1 MTMRLLE
8 IRRFPVKSMLGETP
22 LEVLVEASGVV
33 GDRAHAI
40 VDVETGKVA
49 SAKRPRLWGS
59 LLGFSA
65 CYIDRPGAGEPLG
78 ITLPDGTALHNEQPD
93 FDERLSGAIG
103 KQVQL
108 TAAPELDADYEDEWL
123 DIEGMAPQEFIQSTQ
138 TSTSEDGNPVS
149 TLPVG
154 MMAPGTFQ
162 DVAPVTVMTTASLRR
177 MAELQPGSRWD
188 PRRFRPN
195 LLLDVEGTGFIEN
208 EWIGRQLSVGE
219 VVFSV
224 VAPIPRCVMTTLPQE
239 DLSADRGILRTVA
252 RYNRVDVAGT
262 GIFAC
267 LGAYALVLKPGRV
280 AVGDEI
286 EVL

>member
-1 MTMRLLE
+1 MRLIE

-22 LEVLVEASGVV
+22 RGARVETSGVV
-33 GDRAHAI
+33 GDRAHAL
-40 VDVETGKVA
+40 VDIETGKVA

-59 LLGFSA
+59 LLEFSA
-65 CYIDRPGAGEPLG
+65 YYNDHPGAGEPLV
-78 ITLPDGTALHNEQPD
+78 IALPDGTALHSEQPD

-103 KQVQL
+103 RQVKL
-108 TAAPELDADYEDEWL
+108 VAAPEQGAGYEDEWL
-123 DIEGMAPQEFIQSTQ
+123 DIEGMAPQEFIQATQ

-162 DVAPVTVMTTASLRR
+162 DVAPVTIMTTAALRR
-177 MAELQPGSRWD
+177 AGELQPGSQWD

-195 LLLDVEGTGFIEN
+195 LLLEVEGTGFIEN
-208 EWIGRQLSVGE
+208 EWVGRQLRVGE

-224 VAPIPRCVMTTLPQE
+224 AAPIPRCVMTTLPQE
-239 DLSADRGILRTVA
+239 DLSADREILRTVA
-252 RYNRVDVAGT
+252 RHNRVDVAGT
-262 GIFAC
+262 GVFAC
-267 LGAYALVLKPGRV
+267 LGAYAGILDAGRV

>member
-1 MTMRLLE
+1 MGLLE

-22 LEVLVEASGVV
+22 LEALIETSGVV

-49 SAKRPRLWGS
+49 SAKRPRLWGR

-65 CYIDRPGAGEPLG
+65 RYIDHPGAAEPLS
-78 ITLPDGTALHNEQPD
+78 ITLPDETVLHSQQPE

-103 KQVQL
+103 RPVEL
-108 TAAPELDADYEDEWL
+108 MAAPEPDADYQDEWL

-154 MMAPGTFQ
+154 MLAPGTFQ

-177 MAELQPGSRWD
+177 TAELQPGSRWD

-208 EWIGRQLSVGE
+208 DWVGRQLRVGE

-224 VAPIPRCVMTTLPQE
+224 AAPIPRCVMTTLPQE
-239 DLSADRGILRTVA
+239 DLSADRDILRTVV
-252 RYNRVDVAGT
+252 RHNRVDVAGT
-262 GIFAC
+262 GVFAC
-267 LGAYALVLKPGRV
+267 LGAYALVLEPGRV